1 MKRLTIIALI
11 VLLIAGLFVACDQD
25 KIVDDEFN
33 QAIDIT
39 NETRSLVPGNT
50 YRTVADTT
58 IKDRVIVEGEGTV
71 TILLSEGKTLTTEKG
86 INVTEKQELHIEGT
100 GKLVATGDPK
110 SAGIG
115 GGDGENGGTIVIQGG
130 EITANGGSEGG
141 AGIGGGKGGKG
152 GTTIIQK
159 LDGKDVPEVTT
170 KGGTAGSDGI
180 GNGEGATGDPEDIEL
195 DDGVGLESS
204 DDELTWYDFDDEP
217 HYRKQYMR
225 TFEGVTISFNANG
238 GTGDMPDQV
247 AHVNKDK
254 RLNANAFTNGEMNFV
269 GWNTKADGTGT
280 AYGNKGTINTD
291 KDVTLFAQWADAI
304 PIDETTTTL
313 EGGNKYTIT
322 EDVDNY
328 NRLTITDDGDKTVTI
343 YLPAGTKL
351 TLRKGI
357 NVEQGKTLI
366 IEGAG
371 TLDAT
376 GDTNCAGIGGD
387 DRTLTRDC
395 GTIIIKG
402 GTVQATGSTYAAGIG
417 GGGGGAG
424 GTVSI
429 LGGTVIATGSS
440 TGSTPGIGN
449 GFGASNKGTLTLG
462 TGMSLTGDDTTGD
475 TFITGPV
482 DEDTPYEG
490 ERFKIMKTIPSVT
503 VTFDKNDSAASGEM
517 TPQMVTY
524 NVEQSLKENKY
535 THPTLNFTGWNTKS
549 DGTGTAIADKGK
561 IKITEDT
568 TLYAQWEVAPTGNYI
583 TSTTTSIQSGKT
595 WTIAANV
602 VNENKITIDGTEETT
617 IILPEGLKLE
627 VKNGI
632 AVSSGQTLII
642 DGTGEL
648 VAGEALKGVAEGQA
662 GIGSYDR
669 YDLGGTIIINGG
681 TITAYGGDS
690 TSGIGSKNYTSL
702 SPQPT
707 TGTLNIIING
717 GDINSTGGEGSGAGI
732 GGFRANIQ
740 IKGDDTIIHAQGTD
754 GWSGAGIGGYGCT
767 IDISGGTIYAT
778 GKGQSAGIGSNG
790 VFDEFDSDQK
800 ITISGGTIEATGG
813 TSSSYGAGAGIGGGA
828 DCDGGKIT
836 ISGDANVTA
845 VGGGGDEGS
854 AAGIGGGHNGDGG
867 TILISGGTVVAT
879 GGTGAGGN
887 GAAGIGGGGEYYG
900 GTDGGEITISGTAS
914 ITATGGENAAGI
926 GGGYTGTQG
935 TITLNDGIAL
945 FMSDDNVSW
954 SLYTDTPK
962 KYMKT
967 GTVQW
972 DYINSSTTALEDGKT
987 YTLNANSVTN
997 NNRITISGSVTIVLP
1012 KNSTLTLSKGIT
1024 VAEGQT
1030 LTISGY
1036 SSGKLYATG
1045 IERAAGI
1052 GGVDKANG
1060 GSIIINGGQ
1069 ITATGGAGGAGIGG
1083 GRMSSCDVTINGGK
1097 VEATGGARYYD
1108 GISTY
1113 YCGGAGIGSG
1123 QGASTITVNITGGVV
1138 TAKGTDAGTGIGG
1151 AANWASTNT
1160 TIAITISGG
1169 EITASAGANASING
1183 IDFAAAGIG
1192 GSFGQPISD
1201 SGTGSMTITLLGSPK
1216 IKASAGVNTGVE
1228 AYRYAW
1234 GIGRGNK
1241 NNSSIE
1247 EANLD
1252 LTGLAAGVKLQVSA
1266 TDTDDYV
1273 DFNGSN
1279 RMRYMKTDNYEEPEP

>member
-33 QAIDIT
+33 KAIDIT
-39 NETRSLVPGNT
+39 SETRFLVPGNT

-58 IKDRVIVEGEGTV
+58 IKDRVTVEGEGTV

-195 DDGVGLESS
+195 DGVGLESS
-204 DDELTWYDFDDEP
+204 DDELTWYDFDEEP

-238 GTGDMPDQV
+238 GTGDMPDQI

-254 RLNANAFTNGEMNFV
+254 KLNANAFTNVEKNFV

-322 EDVDNY
+322 ENVDNN

-343 YLPAGTKL
+343 YLPAGTTL
-351 TLRKGI
+351 TLTKGI

-387 DRTLTRDC
+387 DLTLTRDC
-395 GTIIIKG
+395 GTIIIRG

-417 GGGGGAG
+417 GGGGGTG

-429 LGGTVIATGSS
+429 LGGTVIATGNS

-490 ERFKIMKTIPSVT
+490 ERYKVMKAIPSVT
-503 VTFDKNDSAASGEM
+503 VTFDKNDPAVSGEM

-549 DGTGTAIADKGK
+549 DGTGTTIADKGK

-568 TLYAQWEVAPTGNYI
+568 TLYAQWATANYI
-583 TSTTTSIQSGKT
+583 YKDTTSLTAGLVYTLYPGDIEENVLTNTNRISINGTSPVTINLPAGKT
-595 WTIAANV
+595 LNV
-602 VNENKITIDGTEETT
+602 K
-617 IILPEGLKLE
+617 K
-627 VKNGI
+627 GI
-632 AVSSGQTLII
+632 SVSTGQTLVIE
-642 DGTGEL
+642 GTGSL
-648 VAGEALKGVAEGQA
+648 VAGEDITDDYGKS
-662 GIGSYDR
+662 GIGGADQ
-669 YDLGGTIIINGG
+669 YDLGGTIIINSGN
-681 TITAYGGDS
+681 ITAYGGE
-690 TSGIGSKNYTSL
+690 TGIGGKEYPDYDPL
-702 SPQPT
+702 PAE
-707 TGTLNIIING
+707 GTLTIEING
-717 GDINSTGGEGSGAGI
+717 GVIHATGNGSGGIAGFMANITINGGE
-732 GGFRANIQ
+732 
-740 IKGDDTIIHAQGTD
+740 IHATD
-754 GWSGAGIGGYGCT
+754 DWSGAGIGGLGSKIT
-767 IDISGGTIYAT
+767 INDGTVYAT
-778 GKGQSAGIGSNG
+778 GNRQGAGIGSGGQNG
-790 VFDEFDSDQK
+790 EYIQYQE

-854 AAGIGGGHNGDGG
+854 AAGIGGGYNGNGG

-887 GAAGIGGGGEYYG
+887 GAAGIGGGGKYLSG
-900 GTDGGEITISGTAS
+900 KDGGEITISGTAS

-926 GGGYTGTQG
+926 GGGYEGGQG

-954 SLYTDTPK
+954 SLYTDTPR

-972 DYINSSTTALEDGKT
+972 NYINSSTTALEDGKT

-1045 IERAAGI
+1045 IEKAAGI
-1052 GGVDKANG
+1052 GGVDKVNG

-1108 GISTY
+1108 GIGTY

-1138 TAKGTDAGTGIGG
+1138 TANGTDAGTGIGG
-1151 AANWASTNT
+1151 AANWSSTNT

-1169 EITASAGANASING
+1169 EITASAGANALINSIN
-1183 IDFAAAGIG
+1183 FAAAGIG
-1192 GSFGQPISD
+1192 GSFGQPVSD

-1216 IKASAGVNTGVE
+1216 IKASAGEKTGTE
-1228 AYRYAW
+1228 SYTYAW
-1234 GIGRGNK
+1234 GIGRGN
-1241 NNSSIE
+1241 NNSSSVE

-1279 RMRYMKTDNYEEPEP
+1279 RMRYMKTDNYEEP